1 MMKTTA
7 SHFIPRTACR
17 VPRLLISALLLF
29 CSLLSIT
36 AQVGSWKA
44 FPSYYEPQQIV
55 KGDNM
60 LYVLA
65 SNGLYS
71 YNLTD
76 QSITTY
82 DKVRQLNDTYIT
94 HIAWNPTVKRLI
106 IVYQNSNIDLLD
118 TNDNVYSISAL
129 YTKSMTQDKTVNNIY
144 IYDKYAYLATGF
156 GAVKVNME
164 RAEIAESYI
173 IQRTINSV
181 RIDGDDIYLRN
192 PGSTT
197 TFYLRSKTNLNLI
210 DPHSWSY
217 TTDIPEGIFNE
228 DMSDWNNNIEMVK
241 TLKPTGP
248 KHNFFGFLRYKNNKL
263 YTCSGTGGG
272 ISRRPATVQI
282 YDGDNWQILYDS
294 IKGWPGTEKS
304 SWAFED
310 MYSVDVD
317 PFDSKHIYAGGR
329 TGLYEYYDSELKN
342 YFNKD
347 NSPLHTATTSNNYV
361 LVNGVT
367 YDDEGNLWMI
377 QSQVSDNSIME
388 ITKDGEWVTHNQSLL
403 MKNGLSLNG
412 LKFTCID
419 SRKLMWLVNDHWD
432 TASFYCYDPQRD
444 EIVSYMVK
452 MVNQDGLSI
461 AEMYNPKRIVED
473 LDGNM
478 WLGTNVGLFMIES
491 SAVGGQLDYVNQIKV
506 PRNDGTNYADYLM
519 ADVAITSIVVDGA
532 NRKWIG
538 TNGAGLYLISA
549 DNMSQEQ
556 NFTTANSPLLSDI
569 VEALAINYQTG
580 EVFIGTDKGL
590 CSYMSDATGESIEMV
605 KDNVYAYPN
614 PVVHGYDGLITITG
628 LTRDADVKILST
640 SGQLVTQGRS
650 NGGIFTWNGRDRAG
664 KRVASGVYMVCTATS
679 DGKKGT
685 VCKIAVIK

>member
-1 MMKTTA
+1 MKTTI
-7 SHFIPRTACR
+7 SRFIPRTSLC
-17 VPRLLISALLLF
+17 VPRFLLIACLLF
-29 CSLLSIT
+29 GISLNST
-36 AQVGSWKA
+36 AQIGAWKA

-55 KGDNM
+55 KGGNM

-118 TNDNVYSISAL
+118 TNDNVYSISSL
-129 YTKSMTQDKTVNNIY
+129 YTKSMTQDKTVNNVY

-156 GAVKVNME
+156 GVVKVNME

-173 IQRTINSV
+173 LNENINAV
-181 RIDGDDIYLRN
+181 GIDGEDIYIRN
-192 PGSTT
+192 TQWIKFSAKL
-197 TFYLRSKTNLNLI
+197 YMNLI
-210 DPHSWSY
+210 DPHNWSAVQSWPPNVFDADL
-217 TTDIPEGIFNE
+217 T
-228 DMSDWNNNIEMVK
+228 DWNENIELVK
-241 TLKPTGP
+241 TLLPGGP
-248 KHNFFGFLRYKNNKL
+248 KHNYFGFLNIKNNKL

-272 ISRRPATVQI
+272 VARRPATVQI
-282 YDGDNWQILYDS
+282 FDGNDWQILYDS

-317 PFDSKHIYAGGR
+317 PFDSRHVYAGGR
-329 TGLYEYYDSELKN
+329 TGLYEYYDTELKN

-347 NSPLHTATTSNNYV
+347 NSILQTATTSNNYV
-361 LVNGVT
+361 LVFSILYDSNG
-367 YDDEGNLWMI
+367 DLWVL
-377 QSQVSDNSIME
+377 QSDVADNSIIK
-388 ITKDGEWVTHNQSLL
+388 ITKDGEWVPCPQNLL
-403 MKNGLSLNG
+403 MANGESLPKLSKLY
-412 LKFTCID
+412 KD
-419 SRKLMWLVNDHWD
+419 SRGYLWFVNDHWEKS
-432 TASFYCYDPQRD
+432 SFYCYDPANNS
-444 EIVSYMVK
+444 IVSYMVK
-452 MVNQDGLSI
+452 MTNQDGLSI
-461 AEMYNPKRIVED
+461 SEMYNPKCIVED

-491 SAVGGQLDYVNQIKV
+491 SAVGSQLDYVTQVKV

-519 ADVAITSIVVDGA
+519 ADAAITCIAVDGA

-549 DNMSQEQ
+549 DNMSQEL
-556 NFTTANSPLLSDI
+556 NFTTSNSPLLSDI
-569 VEALAINYQTG
+569 VEAIAINHATG
-580 EVFIGTDKGL
+580 EVYIGTDKGL

-614 PVVHGYDGLITITG
+614 PVVSGYDGLITITG

-640 SGQLVTQGRS
+640 SGQLVAQGRS
-650 NGGIFTWNGRDRAG
+650 NGGVFTWNGRDRSG
-664 KRVASGVYMVCTATS
+664 KRVATGVYMVCTATS

-685 VCKIAVIK
+685 VCKIAVIR